1 MPFVSYSQNREDVLL
16 RRALADVTNGFYVD
30 VGAQDPD
37 EFSVTR
43 TFYESGWRGVNIE
56 PVEHWY
62 RKLLESR
69 PEDINVQKLVGTGST
84 PVEFYEIEDTGLST
98 VDRKQA
104 EIHRNAGFR
113 IIKSDQVPSRL
124 DSILVEHNVGI
135 IHFLKIDVEGSEA
148 DVIQS
153 INFKVWRPWILVI
166 EATIPMTSRL
176 SDCSWQAHVEDSSY
190 KFAYF
195 DGLNKYFVA
204 SEKAELLEK
213 FAAPPNV
220 FDEYVTVGEKQNEEN
235 LEKLHETVRQLE
247 ESRRELDAETARS
260 QKLAV
265 EHDFI
270 MLEHKRLSVRLAEKR
285 VELTEVR
292 AELHQ
297 THASLARA
305 KDERDDAYSKGQQ
318 LQIEQDL
325 LRQRISTLSSE
336 IDLLR
341 SSTSWRMTAPIR
353 ALRLSCRSFLLKHTW
368 VRKAW
373 LCVRPV
379 FAQLWHTVRR

>member
-43 TFYESGWRGVNIE
+43 TFYESGWRGLNIE
-56 PVEHWY
+56 PVPHWY

-69 PEDINVQKLVGTGST
+69 PEDINVRKLVGTSST
-84 PVEFYEIEDTGLST
+84 PVEFFEIEDTGLST
-98 VDRKQA
+98 VDRAQA
-104 EIHRNAGFR
+104 DIHRNAGFR
-113 IIKSDQVPSRL
+113 TIKSNETPARL
-124 DSILVEHNVGI
+124 DSILSEYNVEV

-153 INFKVWRPWILVI
+153 IDFKIWRPWILVI
-166 EATIPMTSRL
+166 EATIPMTSQM
-176 SDCSWQAHVEDSSY
+176 SVCSWQTHVEESSY

-213 FAAPPNV
+213 FSAPPNV

-235 LEKLHETVRQLE
+235 IEKLHQTVQQLE
-247 ESRRELDAETARS
+247 DGQRKLDAETARS
-260 QKLAV
+260 QKLSA
-265 EHDFI
+265 EHNFV

-285 VELTEVR
+285 VELADVR

-305 KDERDDAYSKGQQ
+305 QSEWDAYSKSQP
-318 LQIEQDL
+318 LQTELGL
-325 LRQRISTLSSE
+325 LQRRISELNSE
-336 IDLLR
+336 VDLLR
-341 SSTSWRMTAPIR
+341 SSTSWRITAPIR
-353 ALRLSCRSFLLKHTW
+353 VLRLNCRSFLLKHRW